1 MIAGCID
8 RMSADACGNCERRD
22 ACSELFSQLFRNRAP
37 TRRRAPPRGQGTFQN
52 MFLTM
57 LREVARN
64 VERNVQARQAAS
76 ADAETATRP
85 QPPPAA
91 TAARPQPSRAAGET
105 PARKPATVP
114 GPFQREVEAHLEP
127 RLAAGPLGIDAVAR
141 ELGYSRQTL
150 YRRLKAEG
158 VTFEEVLDGLRR
170 RVALRLLCDDGLSVK
185 EVAWRLGFS
194 DPAAFSRAFK
204 RWTGAAPRAA
214 RRDH

>member
-22 ACSELFSQLFRNRAP
+22 ACSELFGQLFRNREP
-37 TRRRAPPRGQGTFQN
+37 RQRRAPPRGQGTFQN
-52 MFLTM
+52 MFLNV

-64 VERNVQARQAAS
+64 VERNVQARQAA
-76 ADAETATRP
+76 T
-85 QPPPAA
+85 
-91 TAARPQPSRAAGET
+91 TAARPQASRAAAET
-105 PARKPATVP
+105 PVRKRAAVP

-185 EVAWRLGFS
+185 EAAWRLGFS

-204 RWTGAAPRAA
+204 RWTGAAPTAA

>member
-1 MIAGCID
+1 MTKGAKSMIAGCID

-22 ACSELFSQLFRNRAP
+22 ACSELFGQLFRNREP
-37 TRRRAPPRGQGTFQN
+37 RQRRAPPRGQGTFQN
-52 MFLTM
+52 MFLNV

-64 VERNVQARQAAS
+64 VERNVQARQAA
-76 ADAETATRP
+76 AEA
-85 QPPPAA
+85 PAA
-91 TAARPQPSRAAGET
+91 IET
-105 PARKPATVP
+105 PVRKPAAVP

-185 EVAWRLGFS
+185 EAAWRLGFS

-204 RWTGAAPRAA
+204 RWTGAAPTAA

>member
-1 MIAGCID
+1 MTKGAKSMIAGCID

-22 ACSELFSQLFRNRAP
+22 ACSELFGQLFRNREP
-37 TRRRAPPRGQGTFQN
+37 RQRRAPPRGQGTFQN
-52 MFLTM
+52 MFLNV

-64 VERNVQARQAAS
+64 VERNVQARQAA
-76 ADAETATRP
+76 AEA
-85 QPPPAA
+85 PAA
-91 TAARPQPSRAAGET
+91 IET
-105 PARKPATVP
+105 PVRKPAAVP

-150 YRRLKAEG
+150 YRRLKAER

-185 EVAWRLGFS
+185 EAAWRLGFS

-204 RWTGAAPRAA
+204 RWTGAAPTAA